1 MKPAKSVVEIW
12 QWGGPSQL
20 ETFDPKPKA
29 ERDFNG
35 GLKSIPT
42 NVPGMELHEWWPEM
56 AKCADLF
63 SVIRT
68 MTHTEFGHETA
79 CYLMQTGRMP
89 GGGEV
94 CPAIGAVIAQV
105 KSKEYKGDLP
115 PYVILTR
122 EKGRFSEVGFLG
134 ATAAPLV
141 TGDFHNLAG
150 PFRHTNEFIRW
161 NIS

>member
-20 ETFDPKPKA
+20 ESFDPKPKA
-29 ERDFNG
+29 SRDYNG

-42 NVPGMELHEWWPEM
+42 NVPGMELHEWWPEL

-63 SVIRT
+63 SVIRS
-68 MTHTEFGHETA
+68 MTHGEFGHETA
-79 CYLMQTGRMP
+79 CYLMQTGRKP

-94 CPAIGAVIAQV
+94 CPAIGTVIAQA
-105 KSKEYKGDLP
+105 KRKAYKGDLP

-122 EKGRFSEVGFLG
+122 AKGRFSEVGFLG
-134 ATAAPLV
+134 ADAAPLV
-141 TGDFHNLAG
+141 TGGQPNS
-150 PFRHTNEFIRW
+150 PKSISIRE
-161 NIS
+161 

>member
-20 ETFDPKPKA
+20 EMFDPKPKA
-29 ERDFNG
+29 DRDFNG
-35 GLKSIPT
+35 GLKAIPT
-42 NVPGMELHEWWPEM
+42 NVPGMELHEWWPEL

-94 CPAIGAVIAQV
+94 CPAIGAVISQV
-105 KSKEYKGDLP
+105 KRKEYKGDLP
-115 PYVILTR
+115 P
-122 EKGRFSEVGFLG
+122 
-134 ATAAPLV
+134 
-141 TGDFHNLAG
+141 
-150 PFRHTNEFIRW
+150 
-161 NIS
+161 